1 MTDLPRR
8 HQRARGPIA
17 GRHGRLRR
25 RTPLRGPVGP
35 ARGAPRRAPEPGP
48 APEPAGPAI
57 ILAAGA
63 LYILSLLF
71 GSQDGVARRLLP
83 RAHLQR

>member
-1 MTDLPRR
+1 MV
-8 HQRARGPIA
+8 A
-17 GRHGRLRR
+17 GYAGL
-25 RTPLRGPVGP
+25 VVSY
-35 ARGAPRRAPEPGP
+35 AAGASL
-48 APEPAGPAI
+48 PAGPAI